1 MIVLLLIIATHKYI
15 YLCHLN
21 SHIFLNI
28 FIFSFLKSRANISSS
43 CYVCVIC
50 ITDSRP
56 THLLFTYLLPLSF
69 STYLFLFSL
78 SSFSSFNSSTPLCHS
93 DQSFALLHFRNSFF
107 CRSFSLMGTF
117 LENRILSLRKLG
129 LVNVVYGDR
138 HNMVWRSKKNAPGKM
153 VEEVFF
159 GCEY

>member
-1 MIVLLLIIATHKYI
+1 MPSQFPYLPKYI
-15 YLCHLN
+15 YILI
-21 SHIFLNI
+21 SQIQSKYIFLLLCV
-28 FIFSFLKSRANISSS
+28 FYLYHGFTAKSPI
-43 CYVCVIC
+43 
-50 ITDSRP
+50 
-56 THLLFTYLLPLSF
+56 LTYLLPLSF

-138 HNMVWRSKKNAPGKM
+138 HNMV
-153 VEEVFF
+153 
-159 GCEY
+159 